1 MDIAAGL
8 ALLSQATSIVKNSR
22 QIEKGFDV
30 AALKAQMA
38 ELYGTLADVK
48 IARIDARQRREDQAT

>member
-1 MDIAAGL
+1 
-8 ALLSQATSIVKNSR
+8 VKNSR